1 MQHQEKINL
10 KLLQVLDTFLD
21 FLLNQIDQE
30 HLNSKEKA
38 ELVGKTVKEAFKEAG
53 MDCWDIPN
61 EVLNLRNMLG
71 KESDRGCVLSATAFL
86 ENELGRLLKSVLVQD
101 DKLLKVLFEG
111 YGPLA
116 TFSARI
122 DLAYGL
128 GYIAPLQRRDL
139 HLIRKIRNIFAHRTG
154 EVTFDDDDI
163 SSRCLELHHDVY
175 NENLPPRKKFIRVA
189 VGIAAP
195 IHASIRQSEHPAKA
209 RDLDLQNPKFQE
221 KAKKVRENISKIL
234 KDRV

>member
-10 KLLQVLDTFLD
+10 KLIQVLDTFLD

-53 MDCWDIPN
+53 MDCLDIPN

-71 KESDRGCVLSATAFL
+71 K
-86 ENELGRLLKSVLVQD
+86 LLKSVLVQD

-163 SSRCLELHHDVY
+163 SSRCLELHHDIY

-195 IHASIRQSEHPAKA
+195 IHASIRQAEHPAKA